1 MLPVSHGHEGWF
13 LALFLAQ
20 YLGGLVGLA
29 LLGWLHP
36 AVSWLEAAKL
46 VTVLI
51 ICATTNA
58 ILIVEGIPMVAERY
72 LQRRYN
78 EGEEAGRAEGVKEGR
93 AEGVKEG
100 RAEGEKEGRAEG
112 VKEGRAEGVKEGR
125 KSTQQL
131 WEAWNRRRLEAE
143 TNNEPFNEPPPSL

>member
-13 LALFLAQ
+13 LVLFLAQ

-36 AVSWLEAAKL
+36 AVSWLESAKL

-78 EGEEAGRAEGVKEGR
+78 EGEEAGRA
-93 AEGVKEG
+93 A
-100 RAEGEKEGRAEG
+100 G

-143 TNNEPFNEPPPSL
+143 ANNEPFNEPPPSL